1 MVSTVDNAKNVN
13 EAHEGV
19 VKGLLTTGSITAAF
33 EKSGKGKVT
42 FSHRQHTKMEAK
54 AEIIHW
60 VSENT
65 RPFKIVSNR
74 GFQSLM
80 KTGRPNYYIPSPSTI
95 SRDVKRVFV
104 KCQERIV
111 KMLKASQ
118 QFLCQ

>member
-1 MVSTVDNAKNVN
+1 MVSTADNAKNLN
-13 EAHEGV
+13 EACEGV

-54 AEIIHW
+54 AEIVCW

-65 RPFKIVSNR
+65 RPFKIVSDR

-95 SRDVKRVFV
+95 SRDVKRVFG
-104 KCQERIV
+104 KCRERIA